1 MESDGMRIDRS
12 NAALGTVLV
21 VDDDPA
27 VRELARMMLEE
38 EGFRVLTSDCA
49 QSGLGAFKRTS
60 GAADMMSVDAAVP
73 GPIDGSQISDMANV
87 SWPEMTVLVTSGQVR
102 AEPREFRPRSQF
114 AEKPWR
120 ADDVVRAV
128 RLLARQARGGDR
140 PGSTR

>member
-1 MESDGMRIDRS
+1 MRIDRS

-38 EGFRVLTSDCA
+38 EGFRVVTSDCA
-49 QSGLGAFKRTS
+49 QSALGALKRS
-60 GAADMMSVDAAVP
+60 GGIADNMMTVDAAVP
-73 GPIDGSQISDMANV
+73 GPIDGSQFSDMADV
-87 SWPEMTVLVTSGQVR
+87 SWPKMTVRVTSAR
-102 AEPREFRPRSQF
+102 AEPREFRPRGQF
-114 AEKPWR
+114 AGKPWR

-140 PGSTR
+140 PGSAR